1 MEGSGLVG
9 RWRELRVL
17 RSFADQA
24 AVDGA
29 ALLLTGDAGIGK
41 TALLDAVGEYALTC
55 GATVVRVIGTE
66 LEGRVGYASLNQA
79 LYPLLTRLD
88 DLPTAHQQALGVAL
102 GLGDGPPP
110 DRLRVANATTALLR
124 SAAATAPLLLIV
136 DDVQWIDR
144 ASAGVL
150 SFVARRLDGSRAG
163 FLAAC
168 RTGED
173 QGYFDRAGLHEYDV
187 QPLADEDAAELLG
200 QRFPDLH
207 RTVASRLLHIAQGNP
222 LALLELPRALSA
234 SQRTAAEP
242 LPAVLPLGHHLQR
255 YFAARV
261 MNLPPATRAFLLMAA
276 VDDAGELAVL
286 LRAGAGSYGIEDLGP
301 AERDQLVELDGRRLR
316 FRHPLIR
323 SAVVAAMTSIDRRA
337 AHRALAGVLADEP
350 ERRAVHL
357 GEATIEPDEDVAR
370 MLEEAAGRL
379 LGRGDHLS
387 AIALLTRAAE
397 LSPGAD
403 ARGRRLAES
412 AFLGAESMGDFRRAA
427 NRLEA
432 IRRAGGDA
440 AASLHYA
447 SAAAL
452 VMITADGHVDTA
464 HRLLVAAIEGSPDA
478 GDAGNP
484 EIVNALWTLAL
495 LCFVGGR
502 SQLWDDLYV
511 AMARLTDGPPDLL
524 RLTLDLFA
532 DPARTGVA
540 ALPRLDAALRSVHR
554 ETDLDV
560 VQNLAGAAMY
570 ADRLAELREPLWR
583 IVLQGRAGG
592 PARKHLVSLFD
603 LCVDDFHRGHW
614 DEAAE
619 FAAEGLSVSE
629 DRAGGFFSWYPRYHQ
644 ALLAAVRG
652 RFGAAQALVDQ
663 IVGWAGPRGVGTARA
678 FAHHALVLA
687 DIGRGDYEAAYRHA
701 AAISPAGVL
710 ASHVPHALWMAMD
723 LVEAAVRTNRRA
735 EAAAHVSA
743 LRAADVATLSPRLA
757 ILVEASAGIAAVED
771 DDAWTHFEK
780 ALTLP
785 TVEQWPFDVARI
797 RLCHGERLRRAR
809 SVNEAQ
815 VQLEAAVAAFTT
827 LGADPWTARAERELR
842 ATGLGAPAKAPRT
855 AALTAQEVQIARLAA
870 AGLTNKDIAARLYL
884 SPRTVGG
891 HLYRIF
897 PKLGITTRAALRD
910 ALGPD
915 D

>member
-1 MEGSGLVG
+1 MVG
-9 RWRELRVL
+9 RWEELRLLHTFVD
-17 RSFADQA
+17 RA
-24 AVDGA
+24 AVGGGS
-29 ALLLTGDAGIGK
+29 LVLTGDAGIGK
-41 TALLDAVGEYALTC
+41 TALLDAADEYAGSR
-55 GATVVRVIGTE
+55 GATVLRVVGTE
-66 LEGRVGYASLNQA
+66 LEGQVGYASLNQA
-79 LYPLLTRLD
+79 LYPLLDRIDALSTTHR
-88 DLPTAHQQALGVAL
+88 TALQVAL
-102 GLGDGPPP
+102 GFGEGPPP
-110 DRLRVANATTALLR
+110 DRLLVANAATVLLR
-124 SAAATAPLLLIV
+124 TAASAPLLLVV

-150 SFVARRLDGSRAG
+150 SFVARRLTGSRAG
-163 FLAAC
+163 FLAAS
-168 RTGED
+168 RNGD
-173 QGYFDRAGLHEYDV
+173 NQGYFDHAGLPGYDV
-187 QPLADEDAAELLG
+187 RPLSDVDAAELLG
-200 QRFPDLH
+200 LRFPDLH
-207 RTVASRLLHIAQGNP
+207 RSITPRILQTAQGNP
-222 LALLELPRALSA
+222 LALLELPRALSP
-234 SQRTAAEP
+234 SQRAAAEP
-242 LPAVLPLGHHLQR
+242 LPAVLPLGRHLQR
-255 YFAARV
+255 YFVARV
-261 MNLPPATRAFLLMAA
+261 ANLPEPTRALLLAAA
-276 VDDAGELAVL
+276 VDDSGDLGVL
-286 LRAGAGSYGIEDLGP
+286 LRAGGDRYRLEDLGA
-301 AERDQLVELDGRRLR
+301 AERDHLIEIHDHRLR

-323 SAVVAAMTSIDRRA
+323 SAVVAAMTSADRRA
-337 AHRALAGVLADEP
+337 AHRELAAVLADEP

-357 GEATIEPDEDVAR
+357 GEATIEPDEDVAT

-379 LGRGDHLS
+379 LGRGDHQS
-387 AIALLTRAAE
+387 AVALLTRAAE

-412 AFLGAESMGDFRRAA
+412 AFLGAESMGDFRSAA
-427 NRLEA
+427 DRLEA

-452 VMITADGHVDTA
+452 VMIDEDGHVDTA
-464 HRLLVAAIEGSPDA
+464 HRLLVAAIAGSPDA
-478 GDAGNP
+478 RNASNP

-502 SQLWDDLYV
+502 TQLWDDLYA
-511 AMARLTDGPPDLL
+511 AMARLVDVPPDLL
-524 RLTLDLFA
+524 SLTLDMFA
-532 DPARTGVA
+532 DPARTGPA
-540 ALPRLDAALRSVHR
+540 ALPRLDAALRSVHH
-554 ETDLDV
+554 EKDLDV

-583 IVLQGRAGG
+583 IVLQGRDGG

-603 LCVDDFHRGHW
+603 LGVDDFHRGKW

-619 FAAEGLSVSE
+619 FAAEGLAVSE

-652 RFGAAQALVDQ
+652 RFDTARALVDQ
-663 IVGWAGPRGVGTARA
+663 IAGWAGPRGAGTARA

-687 DIGRGDYEAAYRHA
+687 DLGRGDYEAAYRHA
-701 AAISPAGVL
+701 TAISPAGVL

-735 EAAAHVSA
+735 EAADHVRA
-743 LRAADVATLSPRLA
+743 LHAADIPALSPRLA
-757 ILVEASAGIAAVED
+757 ILVEASAGIAATED
-771 DDAWTHFEK
+771 DASRAHFEK
-780 ALTLP
+780 ALSLP
-785 TVEQWPFDVARI
+785 TVDHWPFDVARV
-797 RLCHGERLRRAR
+797 RLCYGERLRRVR

-815 VQLEAAVAAFTT
+815 VQLAAAATAFTN

-842 ATGLGAPAKAPRT
+842 AAGLGTGANVPRT
-855 AALTAQEVQIARLAA
+855 AALTAQEAQIARLAA